1 MNTHVPPPAPWFK
14 QPWLW
19 FILAPLIAVLIYST
33 FFMYVAVTTSDGV
46 VKEDYYKVA
55 RGMNIDTSKAD
66 AARALDLNADLRLDT
81 LTGDINLRLTGNLE
95 EQPQILHL
103 NIIHPTHQ
111 KYDQILI
118 LRSVDGKGLYAGS
131 LEGHISGK
139 RYLSLSPDNESWQ
152 LRQEILPP
160 YTEQLQ
166 YSLAPQQ

>member
-1 MNTHVPPPAPWFK
+1 MNTHVNPPAPWFK

-19 FILAPLIAVLIYST
+19 FILAPLIAVFIYSSI
-33 FFMYVAVTTSDGV
+33 FMYIAVTTSDGV

-66 AARALDLNADLRLDT
+66 AARSLDLDADLRLDM
-81 LTGDINLRLTGNLE
+81 LTGDINLRLTGTIDSY
-95 EQPQILHL
+95 PQILHL

-131 LEGHISGK
+131 LEGTVSSK
-139 RYLSLSPDNESWQ
+139 RYLSLSPDDGSWQ

-160 YTEQLQ
+160 FTEQLR
-166 YSLAPQQ
+166 YSLTPQ

>member
-1 MNTHVPPPAPWFK
+1 MNTHVTPSPWFK

-19 FILAPLIAVLIYST
+19 FILAPLIAVVIYST
-33 FFMYVAVTTSDGV
+33 FFIYMALTTSDGV

-66 AARALDLNADLRLDT
+66 AAQALGLAADLRLDT
-81 LTGDINLRLTGNLE
+81 LTGDINLRLSGRLDSY
-95 EQPQILHL
+95 PPILHM

-118 LRSVDGKGLYAGS
+118 LRGVDGKGLYTGS
-131 LEGHISGK
+131 LEGHLSGK
-139 RYLSLSPDNESWQ
+139 RYLSLAPDDASWQ

-160 YTEQLQ
+160 YDEQLR
-166 YSLAPQQ
+166 YSLNP

>member
-1 MNTHVPPPAPWFK
+1 MNTHVTTPAPWFK

-19 FILAPLIAVLIYST
+19 FILSPLIAVFIYASA
-33 FFMYVAVTTSDGV
+33 FIYLAITTSDGV

-66 AARALDLNADLRLDT
+66 LARALGLDGDLRLDT
-81 LTGDINLRLTGNLE
+81 LTGDINLRLSGNLDSY
-95 EQPQILHL
+95 PKTLSL

-111 KYDQILI
+111 QYDQILI
-118 LRSVDGKGLYAGS
+118 LRGVDGKGLYAGS
-131 LEGHISGK
+131 LEGQISGK
-139 RYLSLSPDNESWQ
+139 RYLSLAADNGGWQ

-166 YSLAPQQ
+166 YSLTPQ